1 MKKMLIK
8 LLSFMFA
15 DDIELIKR
23 DVRRLNN
30 EKISLQKRINKLK
43 SEYVNEKFSLE
54 KKIDRLKDEYAN
66 EKFS

>member
-23 DVRRLNN
+23 DIRRLN
-30 EKISLQKRINKLK
+30 
-43 SEYVNEKFSLE
+43 NEKFSLE
-54 KKIDRLKDEYAN
+54 KKQMNLKINMLTKNFY
-66 EKFS
+66 